1 MNSTRSGFT
10 LIELLILVVIVGL
23 LAAITIPKFQAI
35 RGRSYVS
42 SMRADLHGLANLQD
56 LYYGEHSSYS
66 TDAAALDFSASE
78 GVTVAFGEADSFG
91 WSASA
96 VHSALGPG
104 RACGIYH
111 GGAAPMTPARV
122 ISTVQCTG

>member
-66 TDAAALDFSASE
+66 TDA
-78 GVTVAFGEADSFG
+78 T
-91 WSASA
+91 
-96 VHSALGPG
+96 ALGCASH
-104 RACGIYH
+104 R
-111 GGAAPMTPARV
+111 MERWELV
-122 ISTVQCTG
+122 

>member
-42 SMRADLHGLANLQD
+42 SMRADLP
-56 LYYGEHSSYS
+56 
-66 TDAAALDFSASE
+66 
-78 GVTVAFGEADSFG
+78 VT
-91 WSASA
+91 
-96 VHSALGPG
+96 
-104 RACGIYH
+104 
-111 GGAAPMTPARV
+111 T
-122 ISTVQCTG
+122 T